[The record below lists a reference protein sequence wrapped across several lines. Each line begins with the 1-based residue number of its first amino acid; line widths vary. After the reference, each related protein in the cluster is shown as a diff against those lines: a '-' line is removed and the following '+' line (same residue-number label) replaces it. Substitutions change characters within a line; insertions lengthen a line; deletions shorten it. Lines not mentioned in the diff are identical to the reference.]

1 MGHALYTN
9 YISKLLAT
17 PSTSILNT
25 IFASNAAPSGYVPFE
40 RLPASGN
47 IDCLSRIYKK
57 GQSKSSNATWNTAKF
72 INDGKVLPPMTWAM
86 FVYDK
91 CRIVG
96 KADPRWT
103 ISNTT
108 DSSVADI
115 YFESKYLTY
124 LFKDPGRYVIT
135 LELTDSNGNKYKKD
149 RNILN
154 IKEVAIS

>member
-1 MGHALYTN
+1 
-9 YISKLLAT
+9 
-17 PSTSILNT
+17 
-25 IFASNAAPSGYVPFE
+25 
-40 RLPASGN
+40 
-47 IDCLSRIYKK
+47 
-57 GQSKSSNATWNTAKF
+57 
-72 INDGKVLPPMTWAM
+72 MTWAM

-96 KADPRWT
+96 KDNPRWK

-124 LFKDPGRYVIT
+124 LFKNPGKYVVG
-135 LELTDSNGNKYKKD
+135 LELTDSNGNKYNKD

-154 IKEVAIS
+154 IK